1 MSEEDLLVPGSSG
14 ACSEVTMQA
23 FRVKSGMRI
32 FNTEGLGSMGFG
44 IAAAIGGCVASG
56 GKRTVCIDGDGGFVM
71 NIQELETVKRLNLPI
86 KFFVLNNNGYASI
99 RNTQNNYFQRRL
111 VASDPSSGLT
121 LPDPLKVAEAFG
133 IATAKIVNHSNI
145 RQQVRDVL
153 ELDGAVV
160 CEVIVSPNQFTAPR
174 VTSMQRADGTMVSKP
189 LEDMWPFLDREEF
202 LANMI
207 VSPLKE

>member
-1 MSEEDLLVPGSSG
+1 
-14 ACSEVTMQA
+14 
-23 FRVKSGMRI
+23 
-32 FNTEGLGSMGFG
+32 
-44 IAAAIGGCVASG
+44 
-56 GKRTVCIDGDGGFVM
+56 M

-99 RNTQNNYFQRRL
+99 RNTQNNYFQGRL

-145 RQQVRDVL
+145 GQQVRDVL

-207 VSPLKE
+207 VTPLKE